1 MAYFMASLAPETCL
15 EHPTFAT
22 LIRDPIR
29 QAVAETFI
37 GAVCPRVSMA
47 PVLAITGMVAG
58 TANRASFD
66 PVGEISKPF
75 VTGPNPSRVQE
86 EEDRMRKDKRVKGN
100 RRERK
105 ELARRLKS
113 EDPGLEVVHPDAAGI
128 DVGNEAHYVAVR
140 GDRDPEPVRRFEC
153 FTADLYRMADWLQS
167 CGVKTIAMQSTGV
180 YWIPVYDILEE
191 FGFQVFLVN
200 ARHTKNLPGRKSDVQ
215 ESQWL
220 LKLHTYGLLNN
231 SFQPPSDIRVLRTY
245 WRQRAEHAVG
255 MATSIQRMQKALTQM
270 NIQLANVISDLSGR
284 TGQAIVRAILAGER
298 DAKKLAKLTD
308 CRIRATRDEVAKS
321 LEGNWRPE
329 LLFVLQQQVEMY
341 DIYQRRIAECDQKL
355 QQHLSTFENSAL
367 PVTKERPSQAN
378 KNKSRQRYMPQ
389 FSLSDELVRIT
400 GVDLTKIDGINVMT
414 AQTLISEIGL
424 DMSRWKTEAHFASW
438 LGLCPDNRI
447 SGDKVLSRGT
457 RRVVNRAATALRI
470 AANTLLK
477 SRSYLGA
484 QYRRLRTKLGAPKAI
499 TAMAHRLARLVYRM
513 LKYGDQYIDR
523 GAEYYEQKN
532 RQQQID
538 FIRKRAAQLGLV
550 VTGAC
555 V

>member
-1 MAYFMASLAPETCL
+1 MPKAKQL
-15 EHPTFAT
+15 
-22 LIRDPIR
+22 
-29 QAVAETFI
+29 Q
-37 GAVCPRVSMA
+37 
-47 PVLAITGMVAG
+47 
-58 TANRASFD
+58 
-66 PVGEISKPF
+66 
-75 VTGPNPSRVQE
+75 
-86 EEDRMRKDKRVKGN
+86 GN

-105 ELARRLKS
+105 ELARRLRS
-113 EDPGLEVVHPDAAGI
+113 EDPGLEVVHPNAAGI

-153 FTADLYRMADWLQS
+153 FTADLYRMANWLRS
-167 CGVKTIAMQSTGV
+167 CGVKTVAMQSTGV
-180 YWIPVYDILEE
+180 YWIPLYDILEE
-191 FGFQVFLVN
+191 CGFEVFLVN

-255 MATSIQRMQKALTQM
+255 RATCMQRMQKALTQM

-367 PVTKERPSQAN
+367 PLTKERLSQTN

-538 FIRKRAAQLGLV
+538 FIRKRAAQLGLL
-550 VTGAC
+550 VTVAC
-555 V
+555 A